1 MRAVLHTFWAPKAGN
16 SEDEYEDAFA
26 PNADEVFTGER
37 LRFAVADGA
46 TEASYSGRWARLLVQ
61 GYRKGWLG
69 VADPSQALQRLA
81 RIWRRGLQTR
91 KLPWYAQ
98 EKLRHGAFAA
108 LLGLELS
115 TENAADQDG
124 AWNAYSVG
132 DCCLF
137 HVAGDRLLTSFPF
150 DDPRDFGSRPVLL
163 SSVAE
168 RNGAAGLGNVL
179 AQPLEIVARE
189 VVHQPRSAARPR
201 AVGHDAVESQNLLLH
216 SARMKVINPHRLV
229 DEEGVEARRCLTIR
243 HGCREENRE
252 AQHTART
259 PNGGGFH
266 GCILVPFQLKTP
278 MYDIAILHSA
288 TDGR

>member
-1 MRAVLHTFWAPKAGN
+1 MRAVLHTFWAPKSGN

-26 PNADEVFTGER
+26 PGADDVFTGER

-69 VADPSQALQRLA
+69 VADPSQVLQRLA
-81 RIWRRGLQTR
+81 RIWRRGLQSK

-98 EKLRHGAFAA
+98 EKLRRGAFAA

-115 TENAADQDG
+115 TENADDQDG

-150 DDPRDFGSRPVLL
+150 NDPRDFGSRPLLL

-168 RNGAAGLGNVL
+168 RNGAAIASTSTISSRWSLGDRFYLVSDAL
-179 AQPLEIVARE
+179 AACFLAEHQGGNPPWPLAHSLGTPEAEYDFWEWMSKLRE
-189 VVHQPRSAARPR
+189 QR
-201 AVGHDAVESQNLLLH
+201 ALRNDDVT
-216 SARMKVINPHRLV
+216 LV
-229 DEEGVEARRCLTIR
+229 R
-243 HGCREENRE
+243 
-252 AQHTART
+252 
-259 PNGGGFH
+259 
-266 GCILVPFQLKTP
+266 
-278 MYDIAILHSA
+278 IALE
-288 TDGR
+288 